1 MRIGKPIPKKIKG
14 QNGVGGKYGAAKE
27 IPVNII
33 NRKLSHL
40 IMEMIQPD
48 CLSDMM
54 EGLEFVVIV
63 EKCFFL
69 WTKAFHSIPINL
81 I

>member
-40 IMEMIQPD
+40 MMEMIHPGF
-48 CLSDMM
+48 LSD
-54 EGLEFVVIV
+54 I
-63 EKCFFL
+63 
-69 WTKAFHSIPINL
+69 TKGGG
-81 I
+81 